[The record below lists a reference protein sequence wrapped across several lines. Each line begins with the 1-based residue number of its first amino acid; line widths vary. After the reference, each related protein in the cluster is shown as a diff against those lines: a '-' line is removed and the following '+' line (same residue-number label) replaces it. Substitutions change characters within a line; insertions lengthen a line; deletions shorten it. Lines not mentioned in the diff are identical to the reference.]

1 MAQSA
6 KQNVCEMC
14 RSARGSQFCLD
25 CNQYFC
31 LNCKTSHLRI
41 AVCRD
46 HRFKN
51 SESATSDTSIFCQD
65 HNESYVFVCDECQF
79 PVCKICTVKSHKG
92 HSMADIEETVSKKKN
107 IFLASLNS
115 TLNTDEVLEL
125 ENSGNQIGQYEV
137 MLNES
142 VNSTV
147 ASIQRDGEVIK
158 MSVDKVVDQMIQ
170 EVNTKSFNQKVLF
183 NEALKKTND
192 AKEFTKS
199 LRCKEAD
206 IRTSKDTIRL
216 LLEMMSLE
224 GSFGKIKVPYIPTP
238 FHFRYTKSMTKDYDI
253 RALMGQV
260 EIKVRRIFVDEE
272 DVWSG
277 RVFEFVLSHG
287 TKLRK
292 EICLLEGKLKTLK
305 NQKDTEALIL
315 FYKNQMINELSRS
328 DIPKI
333 VPVFIEI
340 KSNRRPFVMSSI
352 EEFNMHVPGLVL
364 AVTKDRPEADVVI
377 IDNVEL
383 PNSIYISWLKSGS
396 HYAAE
401 ISLSQN
407 FKGTSKLKQAASM
420 LAILHSIGFH
430 SEITRLYSILAK
442 SKIKDRN
449 QNQIIKKF
457 DPYSIL
463 LLGSM
468 NLIEK
473 GVWTFQV
480 EDQNIEGLSEVDK
493 VVLNLLFPPC
503 NTNDYKPKVS
513 QKTGLLYCGRRVMAD
528 HNHPTTSLTDGHC
541 GPGNGANCPSCRTIK
556 EQTISKMQRLGTLG
570 KFQGWSGMVFCNNP
584 KKNCGPSYGKPCQ
597 SCYNNIITAV

>member
-6 KQNVCEMC
+6 KQNFCEMC
-14 RSARGSQFCLD
+14 MSARGSQFCLD

-31 LNCKTSHLRI
+31 PNCKTSHLRI

-51 SESATSDTSIFCQD
+51 SVSATSDSSLFCQD
-65 HNESYVFVCDECQF
+65 HNESHVFICDKCDV
-79 PVCKICTVKSHKG
+79 PVCRICTVKSHKG

-107 IFLASLNS
+107 MFLASLNS

-125 ENSGNQIGQYEV
+125 ENSGTKLDQYEV
-137 MLNES
+137 MLDES

-147 ASIQRDGEVIK
+147 ESIQRDGEMIK
-158 MSVDKVVDQMIQ
+158 LSVDKVVDQMIQ
-170 EVNTKSFNQKVLF
+170 EVNTKSFKQKVLL
-183 NEALKKTND
+183 NEAVKKTND

-199 LRCKEAD
+199 LRCKEAE
-206 IRTSKDTIRL
+206 IRTSKDTIGL
-216 LLEMMSLE
+216 LLEMKSLE
-224 GSFGKIKVPYIPTP
+224 CSFGKIKIPYIPTP
-238 FHFRYTKSMTKDYDI
+238 LTFKYTKSMAKEDDI
-253 RALMGQV
+253 RALMGKV
-260 EIKVRRIFVDEE
+260 EIKVRRVFVDEE
-272 DVWSG
+272 DVLSG
-277 RVFEFVLSHG
+277 TVFESVLSHG
-287 TKLRK
+287 TTLRN
-292 EICLLEGKLKTLK
+292 EICMLEGKLKTLK
-305 NQKDTEALIL
+305 NKNDTQALIF
-315 FYKNQMINELSRS
+315 FYKNQMMNELSRS

-333 VPVFIEI
+333 VRVFIEI
-340 KSNRRPFVMSSI
+340 KSNKRPFVMSSV
-352 EEFNMHVPGLVL
+352 EELNMHVSGLVL

-383 PNSIYISWLKSGS
+383 PNNIYTSWVKSGS

-401 ISLSQN
+401 IALGQN

-420 LAILHSIGFH
+420 LAILQGIGFH
-430 SEITRLYSILAK
+430 HEMTRLYSTLAK
-442 SKIKDRN
+442 SKIQDKN
-449 QNQIIKKF
+449 QSQIIKRF

-463 LLGSM
+463 LLGSI

-480 EDQNIEGLSEVDK
+480 EDQNIEGLSELDK

-503 NTNDYKPKVS
+503 ITNDYKPKVS
-513 QKTGLLYCGRRVMAD
+513 KETGFLYCGRRVMTN
-528 HNHPTTSLTDGHC
+528 HNHPATSRTNGHC
-541 GPGNGANCPSCRTIK
+541 GPDNGANCPSCRTIK

-570 KFQGWSGMVFCNNP
+570 KFQGWSGMVYCNSS

-597 SCYNNIITAV
+597 SCYNNVLTAV

>member
-65 HNESYVFVCDECQF
+65 HYESYVFVCDECQF

-92 HSMADIEETVSKKKN
+92 HSMADIEETVSKKRN

-115 TLNTDEVLEL
+115 TLNTDEALEL

-199 LRCKEAD
+199 LRCKEAE

-260 EIKVRRIFVDEE
+260 EIK
-272 DVWSG
+272 
-277 RVFEFVLSHG
+277 
-287 TKLRK
+287 
-292 EICLLEGKLKTLK
+292 
-305 NQKDTEALIL
+305 
-315 FYKNQMINELSRS
+315 
-328 DIPKI
+328 
-333 VPVFIEI
+333 
-340 KSNRRPFVMSSI
+340 
-352 EEFNMHVPGLVL
+352 
-364 AVTKDRPEADVVI
+364 
-377 IDNVEL
+377 
-383 PNSIYISWLKSGS
+383 
-396 HYAAE
+396 
-401 ISLSQN
+401 
-407 FKGTSKLKQAASM
+407 
-420 LAILHSIGFH
+420 
-430 SEITRLYSILAK
+430 
-442 SKIKDRN
+442 
-449 QNQIIKKF
+449 
-457 DPYSIL
+457 
-463 LLGSM
+463 
-468 NLIEK
+468 
-473 GVWTFQV
+473 
-480 EDQNIEGLSEVDK
+480 
-493 VVLNLLFPPC
+493 
-503 NTNDYKPKVS
+503 
-513 QKTGLLYCGRRVMAD
+513 
-528 HNHPTTSLTDGHC
+528 
-541 GPGNGANCPSCRTIK
+541 
-556 EQTISKMQRLGTLG
+556 
-570 KFQGWSGMVFCNNP
+570 
-584 KKNCGPSYGKPCQ
+584 
-597 SCYNNIITAV
+597 